1 MPYWVYILKSDS
13 TDRLYC
19 GQTKDLERR
28 IKEHNDP
35 DYRSTRTTKNFPG
48 PWEIIWSCDC
58 ADRSQAMK
66 LEQRIKNRGIS
77 RFMTDLQKQ

>member
-1 MPYWVYILKSDS
+1 MPFWVYILKSTT

-35 DYRSTRTTKNFPG
+35 EYKSTKTTKNFAG
-48 PWEIIWSCDC
+48 PWEIKWSGECY
-58 ADRSQAMK
+58 DRSEALK
-66 LEQRIKNRGIS
+66 LEQRIKSRGIA
-77 RFMTDLQKQ
+77 RFMTDLQRQ